1 MPRGLPRRRRQ
12 YRVVRVPLKK
22 VSHLLRKSA
31 SREYCRRVP
40 CSSVSL
46 RPGEGKAVVVLSC
59 SAVTVQRQIRR
70 SGVKRTVWGTDR
82 TIYAILPSEFFFSPA
97 LCFIFRIAGLDGL
110 DAACHGWLDR
120 RRFTG
125 DPCQLRRPAF
135 FCLLWFGSG
144 ELRNCHRGYVYRC
157 AIRYLRLVHC
167 CRRGSGRYFILHVY
181 QSVDLRWCRMRI
193 IPYKADAVGAMR
205 LAMGLIGA

>member
-1 MPRGLPRRRRQ
+1 MPRGLPRHRRQ

-70 SGVKRTVWGTDR
+70 SGVKRTVSGNGPNDLCDPPER
-82 TIYAILPSEFFFSPA
+82 VFFPRLCVSSSALPV
-97 LCFIFRIAGLDGL
+97 
-110 DAACHGWLDR
+110 W
-120 RRFTG
+120 TV
-125 DPCQLRRPAF
+125 
-135 FCLLWFGSG
+135 WT
-144 ELRNCHRGYVYRC
+144 
-157 AIRYLRLVHC
+157 RLVTDGWIDAGSRVILVNYGALRFSAC
-167 CRRGSGRYFILHVY
+167 CGLALESCVTVTEGTSIDARSVASGWCTVAVEAAVVILCYMFINL
-181 QSVDLRWCRMRI
+181 
-193 IPYKADAVGAMR
+193 
-205 LAMGLIGA
+205 